1 MEKQK
6 TDMGAGRKEM
16 DETDPLVRDTGDQEI
31 QREVLRLWVIEE
43 KGCKHASLF
52 LFRSGKYGNL
62 DRYGKGRDTIDFYG
76 GGGVK

>member
-52 LFRSGKYGNL
+52 LALQNNMGS
-62 DRYGKGRDTIDFYG
+62 
-76 GGGVK
+76 